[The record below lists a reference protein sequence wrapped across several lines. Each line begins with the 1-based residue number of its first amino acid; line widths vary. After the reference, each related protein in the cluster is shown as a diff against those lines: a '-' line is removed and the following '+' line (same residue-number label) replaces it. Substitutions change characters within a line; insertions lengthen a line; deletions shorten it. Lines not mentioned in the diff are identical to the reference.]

1 MSTFLMLLGLSTY
14 KIIAVL
20 ALGGAVLAFAV
31 RIDPRIPKALST
43 LVCVALLCV
52 SVWFSSAYHYD
63 KQAELGRL
71 NADLQALNRIAA
83 AHERVSTQA
92 NAALLKRIEQVGDL
106 QKQVTEYE
114 VELERGGV
122 SACPADD
129 AYLKRMRAIRFGQAP

>member
-20 ALGGAVLAFAV
+20 ALAGAALAYTA
-31 RIDPRIPKALST
+31 RIDPRIPKVLST
-43 LVCVALLCV
+43 LACVALLCV

-71 NADLQALNRIAA
+71 NADLQALSRIAA
-83 AHERVSTQA
+83 AHERVSTHA
-92 NAALLKRIEQVGDL
+92 NAALLQRIKQVGTL
-106 QKQVTEYE
+106 QQQVTEYE
-114 VELERGGV
+114 VELEKGGV

-129 AYLKRMRAIRFGQAP
+129 AYLKRMRSIRFGQAP